1 MSLSN
6 SKISASILAANH
18 SQLGRDILEAQDAG
32 CDEFHFDVMDG
43 YFTPEISMG
52 PIILNSIRDII
63 KIPIEVHLMVKKPT
77 RFIDAFS
84 KIGVD
89 FITFHIE
96 SDDNVKLTS
105 ELIRKK
111 NISVG
116 LAKNPSTPIEEMYPY
131 VNFLDRVLIMCV
143 DPGFSGQKFGYENLD
158 SIRSINNYI
167 QGLNLGS
174 IVDLS
179 VDGGVNSQTI
189 IKCKEAGAKTFVSG
203 SSIFWSG
210 DIKSNLK
217 KIRNNKNYDN

>member
-1 MSLSN
+1 MNILSN
-6 SKISASILAANH
+6 SKISASILAADH
-18 SQLGRDILEAQDAG
+18 SQLGRDIVAAQDSG

-63 KIPIEVHLMVKKPT
+63 KIPIEVHLMVKKPS

-96 SDDNVKLTS
+96 SEDDVELTS
-105 ELIRKK
+105 KLIRKK

-116 LAKNPSTPIEEMYPY
+116 LAKNPSTPVEEMYQY
-131 VNFLDRVLIMCV
+131 IDFLDRVLIMCV
-143 DPGFSGQKFGYENLD
+143 DPGFSGQKFGHENLA
-158 SIRSINNYI
+158 SIRDINNYI
-167 QGLNLGS
+167 KNHNLEN

-189 IKCKEAGAKTFVSG
+189 MECKKAGAKTFVSG

-217 KIRNNKNYDN
+217 KIMNSK

>member
-1 MSLSN
+1 
-6 SKISASILAANH
+6 
-18 SQLGRDILEAQDAG
+18 
-32 CDEFHFDVMDG
+32 
-43 YFTPEISMG
+43 MG
-52 PIILNSIRDII
+52 PIILSSIRDII

-77 RFIDAFS
+77 RFIEAFS

-89 FITFHIE
+89 LITFHIE
-96 SDDNVKLTS
+96 SEDNIKLTA

-116 LAKNPSTPIEEMYPY
+116 LAKNPSTPVEKMYQY
-131 VNFLDRVLIMCV
+131 INLIDRVLIMCV
-143 DPGFSGQKFGYENLD
+143 DPGFSGQKFGYDNLD

-167 QGLNLGS
+167 QHQNLENT
-174 IVDLS
+174 VDLS

-189 IKCKEAGAKTFVSG
+189 IKCKEAGAETFVSG

-217 KIRNNKNYDN
+217 KIINNLK